1 MPRRSASLA
10 GVPMKHIS
18 LITLVFQNSLLI
30 LVMHYSRIMPPVNGH
45 RYYTSTAV
53 FLNELMKLSISLSMA
68 LYDIATHSKSPETAT
83 AAGLFGE
90 LARAVFSGDSWK
102 MGIPALLYT
111 LQNSLQ
117 YIGISNLDAA
127 TFQVTY
133 QLKILTT
140 ALFSVTL
147 LGKSLSPRR
156 WTSLVLLMVGVA
168 IVQIPLGGAETPVL
182 SIKDLKDGAAFHSP
196 RSIWDLKALG
206 NVAAGQLSKR
216 SATYEGIGEDEAAA
230 HPQLDASIGLIAVM
244 LACGLSGM
252 AGVYFE
258 KVLKDPKGD
267 AHRQSVWVRNV
278 QLSFYSLW
286 PALLIGVLFKDGEQ
300 IEKTGFF
307 TGYNWVVWLAI
318 TLQAIGGVVVALA
331 VNYAD
336 NIAKNFATSISILV
350 SFLASVFFFD
360 FHITWLYLLGTATV
374 VGATYLYN
382 ADPDHRGRPP
392 PISVTSY
399 NEKNNEPGYFDLE
412 SVPTPAR
419 TPIRGD
425 GLSTSRPTTPG
436 SRSRPRS
443 PGFVFEL
450 TVSSLGHLSPSRYS
464 IVALFFAASSGGPV
478 MDESMDESIFQQL
491 EELQRGAEAGS
502 LPQSDGRFDR
512 AQAPYPAHEVHS
524 YLADDA
530 HDKTVQEF
538 ADQPLTLDSFDEQ
551 LLRLPDPNSR
561 YGQAARGRSRLS
573 MMPAST
579 QPSEKPIQD
588 HRQSARG
595 FERSCYAFNAAES
608 GLSSS
613 SAHDLSFP
621 SSPTFKAGQR
631 RPAIYGY
638 EENRGK
644 AQPDQFQPQF
654 TSQAYYRPATIEQKQ
669 EVEMPVWDAN
679 TDAPWTRSTQPLPNK
694 PASGH
699 DSRATGPPIVQGI
712 QLIQTRQLPDR
723 FRSVFNFPLFNAVQ
737 SKCFA
742 TVYKANDNFVLS
754 APTGSGKTAVMEL
767 AICRS
772 INGFANSSYKIV
784 YQAPTK
790 SLCSE
795 RQRDWQ
801 AKFGP
806 LDLQCAELTG
816 DTDIAQLRNV
826 QHATIIVTTP
836 EKWDSMTRKWKDH
849 QKLMQMVKLFLIDEV
864 HMLKD
869 DRGATLEAVV
879 SRMKSVGSNVRFI
892 ALSATVPN
900 SEDIAKWL
908 GKDHANAYLPAV
920 RECFGE
926 EFRPVRLQKH
936 VRGYQGPSNDF
947 AFDKVLGSK
956 IFEVISKWS
965 MRKPLMVFCFTRAA
979 CVETAKA
986 LATWWSSNGPKDRFW
1001 SAPRQKI
1008 TVGDKDLL
1016 GTISSG
1022 VAFHHAGLQ
1031 MQDRMA
1037 VEKGYLEGHIN
1048 VICCTSTLAVGVNL
1062 PCHMV
1067 IIKNTVTY
1075 QNAATGGCK
1084 EYSDLEIMQMLG
1096 RAGRPQ
1102 FDDSAVAVIMT
1113 RSQRVQHYERMLT
1126 GQEIL
1131 ESCLHRNLIDH
1142 LNAEIGLGTVTS
1154 VCSAKKWLTGT
1165 FLYVRLTENP
1175 EHYKLDSDAPG
1186 RGLDERL
1193 ENICR
1198 KAISQLEHHDLVRA
1212 DEKLQ
1217 CTEFGD
1223 AMARYYLQFD
1233 TMKIFLS
1240 LSPKAKISEILSVI
1254 SQAAEFREVRLRAGE
1269 KSMYKDLNKNQSIK
1283 FPIAVNLDLPA
1294 HKVSLIIQ
1302 SVLGAVD
1309 LPSEEGKHRMEY
1321 QTAKST
1327 ILQHVHRLVRCIID
1341 CQLHLNDAV
1350 TTRNALMLARSLAA
1364 QVWDDSPLHM
1374 KQLEGV
1380 GPVAVR
1386 KLAGAGIKSI
1396 GDIENSEAHR
1406 LEHILSRN
1414 PPYGAQLQERA
1425 RDFPKL
1431 RVSLKIVGEPVI
1443 KKNEHVEV
1451 KMVAEIGF
1459 LNEKIPERFQRRAI
1473 YVCLLVETSDG
1484 SKVHFARISAKKL
1497 NKGQEIPFAAR
1508 LTDATQVVR
1517 AYVMCDEVAGTV
1529 QSAVLKSGLPASAFP
1544 ATTGDEQTIEQRTT
1558 QNTNTTRRQIS
1569 KGSIN
1574 APSKTSD
1581 EFDDAGLDDTDLVLA
1596 ENDAFTSIDE
1606 LDLTMPYTSKKA
1618 TTSKKGPSCQVI
1630 STTKP
1635 RQLSNGR
1642 WACNHSC
1649 KDKVNCKHLC
1659 CKEGLE
1665 HPPHPPKPRQPKN
1678 KDTEA
1683 SLDPK
1688 QKQLVMN
1695 ASKKTTLPSPLTS
1708 STGKH
1713 NPSEETKEGRSLA
1726 KLHSSVK
1733 GRTPPV
1739 PLISRQS
1746 KPRENSTSN
1755 ISTLPGSSTY
1765 CKGTKDEGESD
1776 YGNDAWDSNDLPDA
1790 FVTDSKQSAYPVSL
1804 GIQSDDL
1811 DTQQEDLFDIAF
1823 SGAFSPEKEKE
1834 SHEGFIKDSLSEP
1847 LHGSTT
1853 DDAQMSG
1860 ALADEEWG
1868 EGLFVSN
1875 NGQYAG
1881 YGLPG
1886 DLTVPK
1892 KRPAP
1897 SSDSKSDEI
1906 PTGTPTTTSKK
1917 QKLASPVS
1925 SVQQRNE
1932 LDEIMQP
1939 AMQQTF
1945 AAIEDVEKQRPQSPG
1960 EMDPARAFFD
1970 EFLGNEHF
1978 NFIG

>member
-1 MPRRSASLA
+1 
-10 GVPMKHIS
+10 
-18 LITLVFQNSLLI
+18 
-30 LVMHYSRIMPPVNGH
+30 
-45 RYYTSTAV
+45 
-53 FLNELMKLSISLSMA
+53 
-68 LYDIATHSKSPETAT
+68 
-83 AAGLFGE
+83 
-90 LARAVFSGDSWK
+90 
-102 MGIPALLYT
+102 
-111 LQNSLQ
+111 
-117 YIGISNLDAA
+117 
-127 TFQVTY
+127 
-133 QLKILTT
+133 
-140 ALFSVTL
+140 
-147 LGKSLSPRR
+147 
-156 WTSLVLLMVGVA
+156 
-168 IVQIPLGGAETPVL
+168 
-182 SIKDLKDGAAFHSP
+182 
-196 RSIWDLKALG
+196 
-206 NVAAGQLSKR
+206 
-216 SATYEGIGEDEAAA
+216 
-230 HPQLDASIGLIAVM
+230 
-244 LACGLSGM
+244 
-252 AGVYFE
+252 
-258 KVLKDPKGD
+258 
-267 AHRQSVWVRNV
+267 
-278 QLSFYSLW
+278 
-286 PALLIGVLFKDGEQ
+286 
-300 IEKTGFF
+300 
-307 TGYNWVVWLAI
+307 
-318 TLQAIGGVVVALA
+318 
-331 VNYAD
+331 
-336 NIAKNFATSISILV
+336 
-350 SFLASVFFFD
+350 
-360 FHITWLYLLGTATV
+360 
-374 VGATYLYN
+374 
-382 ADPDHRGRPP
+382 
-392 PISVTSY
+392 
-399 NEKNNEPGYFDLE
+399 
-412 SVPTPAR
+412 
-419 TPIRGD
+419 
-425 GLSTSRPTTPG
+425 
-436 SRSRPRS
+436 
-443 PGFVFEL
+443 
-450 TVSSLGHLSPSRYS
+450 
-464 IVALFFAASSGGPV
+464 
-478 MDESMDESIFQQL
+478 MDESMDERIFQQL
-491 EELQRGAEAGS
+491 EQLQRGTKAGS
-502 LPQSDGRFDR
+502 LPQRYEEIDH
-512 AQAPYPAHEVHS
+512 AQAPHPAHEAHN

-530 HDKTVQEF
+530 HEDTLQEF
-538 ADQPLTLDSFDEQ
+538 ADQPLTLDPFDEQ
-551 LLRLPDPNSR
+551 LPRLPDPNSR
-561 YGQAARGRSRLS
+561 YGQAALGRNRLS

-579 QPSEKPIQD
+579 QLSARPTQE

-595 FERSCYAFNAAES
+595 VDLSSYAFNAAES

-621 SSPTFKAGQR
+621 SSPAFKASQR

-644 AQPDQFQPQF
+644 SQSDQLQPQF
-654 TSQAYYRPATIEQKQ
+654 TSQAYYRPTTIEQQQQ
-669 EVEMPVWDAN
+669 EVQMPVWDAD
-679 TDAPWTRSTQPLPNK
+679 TEALWTRPTQPPPNNFV
-694 PASGH
+694 SGC

-723 FRSVFNFPLFNAVQ
+723 FRSIFNFPLFNAVQ

-742 TVYKANDNFVLS
+742 TAYKANDNVVLS
-754 APTGSGKTAVMEL
+754 APTGSGKTAVMEF
-767 AICRS
+767 AICRL
-772 INGFANSSYKIV
+772 INGFANGSYKIV

-849 QKLMQMVKLFLIDEV
+849 QKLVQMVKLFLIDEV

-908 GKDHANAYLPAV
+908 GKDHVNAYLPAV

-926 EFRPVRLQKH
+926 DFRPVRLQRH
-936 VRGYQGPSNDF
+936 VRGYQGPPNDF
-947 AFDKVLGSK
+947 AFDKVLGNK

-1067 IIKNTVTY
+1067 IIKNTVSY

-1113 RSQRVQHYERMLT
+1113 RIQRVQHYERMLT
-1126 GQEIL
+1126 GQEVL

-1186 RGLDERL
+1186 RDLDERL

-1198 KAISQLEHHDLVRA
+1198 KAISQLEHYELVRA

-1233 TMKIFLS
+1233 TMKVFLS
-1240 LSPKAKISEILSVI
+1240 LQPQAKISEILSVI
-1254 SQAAEFREVRLRAGE
+1254 CQAAEFREVRFRAGE

-1309 LPSEEGKHRMEY
+1309 LPSEEGKHRTEY

-1327 ILQHVHRLVRCIID
+1327 IFQHVHRLVRCIID

-1364 QVWDDSPLHM
+1364 HVWDDSPLHM

-1396 GDIENSEAHR
+1396 EDIENSEAHR

-1414 PPYGAQLQERA
+1414 PPYGAQLKERA

-1431 RVSLKIVGEPVI
+1431 RVSLKTVGVPVV
-1443 KKNEHVEV
+1443 KKDEHVEV
-1451 KMVAEIGF
+1451 KVVAEIGF
-1459 LNEKIPERFQRRAI
+1459 LNEKVPEQFQRRAV
-1473 YVCLLVETSDG
+1473 YFCMLVETSDG
-1484 SKVHFARISAKKL
+1484 SKVHFARVSAKKL
-1497 NKGQEIPFAAR
+1497 NKGQEVPFTAR

-1517 AYVMCDEVAGTV
+1517 AYVMCDEIAGTAR
-1529 QSAVLKSGLPASAFP
+1529 SAVLKFGLPASAFP
-1544 ATTGDEQTIEQRTT
+1544 VTNGAEQMIEQRTT
-1558 QNTNTTRRQIS
+1558 QKANTTKRQAS
-1569 KGSIN
+1569 KSRIN
-1574 APSKTSD
+1574 VPPKTSD
-1581 EFDDAGLDDTDLVLA
+1581 EFDDAELDDTDLVLA

-1606 LDLTMPYTSKKA
+1606 LDLTMGDTSNKA
-1618 TTSKKGPSCQVI
+1618 TTTKKGLSGQAT

-1635 RQLSNGR
+1635 RQLPNGR
-1642 WACNHSC
+1642 WACNHTC
-1649 KDKVNCKHLC
+1649 KNKVNCKHLC

-1665 HPPHPPKPRQPKN
+1665 HPPHPPKPRHSKN
-1678 KDTEA
+1678 KDAEA
-1683 SLDPK
+1683 PLDPK
-1688 QKQLVMN
+1688 QKQIVMN
-1695 ASKKTTLPSPLTS
+1695 GSKTTTLPSPLTS
-1708 STGKH
+1708 STSKH
-1713 NPSEETKEGRSLA
+1713 NPAEETKEGRSLA
-1726 KLHSSVK
+1726 KLHNSVK

-1746 KPRENSTSN
+1746 KLREENSSN
-1755 ISTLPGSSTY
+1755 MSALPSPLTY
-1765 CKGTKDEGESD
+1765 RKGTLDEGESD

-1790 FVTDSKQSAYPVSL
+1790 CVNHTQQGADPVNP

-1811 DTQQEDLFDIAF
+1811 DKQQEDLFDIAF
-1823 SGAFSPEKEKE
+1823 SGALSPEKGQRAKGRE
-1834 SHEGFIKDSLSEP
+1834 SHEDFIRDSLSEP
-1847 LHGSTT
+1847 LRKSAT
-1853 DDAQMSG
+1853 DGAQMSG
-1860 ALADEEWG
+1860 ALADEEWS
-1868 EGLFVSN
+1868 EGLFVSD
-1875 NGQYAG
+1875 NGQSAG

-1886 DLTVPK
+1886 DLTVPE

-1897 SSDSKSDEI
+1897 PSDAKSDA
-1906 PTGTPTTTSKK
+1906 PSAGTSTTPSKK
-1917 QKLASPVS
+1917 QKLASTVS
-1925 SVQQRNE
+1925 SVQQCNE
-1932 LDEIMQP
+1932 LNETMQP
-1939 AMQQTF
+1939 GMHQTL
-1945 AAIEDVEKQRPQSPG
+1945 AGIEDIEKQRPPSDG
-1960 EMDPARAFFD
+1960 EMDPARAFFE

>member
-244 LACGLSGM
+244 IACGLSGM

-300 IEKTGFF
+300 IAKTGFF

-360 FHITWLYLLGTATV
+360 FNITWLYLLGTATV

-399 NEKNNEPGYFDLE
+399 NEKNNEPGYFDL
-412 SVPTPAR
+412 
-419 TPIRGD
+419 D
-425 GLSTSRPTTPG
+425 
-436 SRSRPRS
+436 
-443 PGFVFEL
+443 
-450 TVSSLGHLSPSRYS
+450 
-464 IVALFFAASSGGPV
+464 GGPV
-478 MDESMDESIFQQL
+478 MDESMDERIFQQL

-502 LPQSDGRFDR
+502 LPQSDRRFDH

-561 YGQAARGRSRLS
+561 YGQAARGQSRLS

-579 QPSEKPIQD
+579 QPSERPIQD
-588 HRQSARG
+588 HGQSARG
-595 FERSCYAFNAAES
+595 FELSRYAFNAAES
-608 GLSSS
+608 GVSSS

-621 SSPTFKAGQR
+621 SSPTFKASQR
-631 RPAIYGY
+631 RPVIYGY

-644 AQPDQFQPQF
+644 AQPDQSQPQF
-654 TSQAYYRPATIEQKQ
+654 TSQAYYRPATIERQQ
-669 EVEMPVWDAN
+669 EVQMPVWDA
-679 TDAPWTRSTQPLPNK
+679 DAEAPWTRSTQPLANN

-712 QLIQTRQLPDR
+712 QLIQTRHLSDR
-723 FRSVFNFPLFNAVQ
+723 FRSIFNFPLFNAVQ

-767 AICRS
+767 AICRL
-772 INGFANSSYKIV
+772 INGFANGSYKIV

-908 GKDHANAYLPAV
+908 GKDHVNAYLPAV

-936 VRGYQGPSNDF
+936 VRGYQGPPNDF

-956 IFEVISKWS
+956 ILEVISKWS
-965 MRKPLMVFCFTRAA
+965 MRKPVMVFCFTRAA

-1037 VEKGYLEGHIN
+1037 VERGYLEGHIN
-1048 VICCTSTLAVGVNL
+1048 VICCTSTLAV
-1062 PCHMV
+1062 
-1067 IIKNTVTY
+1067 
-1075 QNAATGGCK
+1075 
-1084 EYSDLEIMQMLG
+1084 D
-1096 RAGRPQ
+1096 
-1102 FDDSAVAVIMT
+1102 
-1113 RSQRVQHYERMLT
+1113 
-1126 GQEIL
+1126 
-1131 ESCLHRNLIDH
+1131 
-1142 LNAEIGLGTVTS
+1142 
-1154 VCSAKKWLTGT
+1154 
-1165 FLYVRLTENP
+1165 
-1175 EHYKLDSDAPG
+1175 
-1186 RGLDERL
+1186 
-1193 ENICR
+1193 
-1198 KAISQLEHHDLVRA
+1198 
-1212 DEKLQ
+1212 
-1217 CTEFGD
+1217 
-1223 AMARYYLQFD
+1223 
-1233 TMKIFLS
+1233 
-1240 LSPKAKISEILSVI
+1240 
-1254 SQAAEFREVRLRAGE
+1254 
-1269 KSMYKDLNKNQSIK
+1269 
-1283 FPIAVNLDLPA
+1283 
-1294 HKVSLIIQ
+1294 
-1302 SVLGAVD
+1302 
-1309 LPSEEGKHRMEY
+1309 
-1321 QTAKST
+1321 
-1327 ILQHVHRLVRCIID
+1327 
-1341 CQLHLNDAV
+1341 
-1350 TTRNALMLARSLAA
+1350 ARSTPT
-1364 QVWDDSPLHM
+1364 WRSC
-1374 KQLEGV
+1374 K
-1380 GPVAVR
+1380 
-1386 KLAGAGIKSI
+1386 
-1396 GDIENSEAHR
+1396 
-1406 LEHILSRN
+1406 
-1414 PPYGAQLQERA
+1414 
-1425 RDFPKL
+1425 
-1431 RVSLKIVGEPVI
+1431 
-1443 KKNEHVEV
+1443 
-1451 KMVAEIGF
+1451 
-1459 LNEKIPERFQRRAI
+1459 
-1473 YVCLLVETSDG
+1473 CW
-1484 SKVHFARISAKKL
+1484 
-1497 NKGQEIPFAAR
+1497 
-1508 LTDATQVVR
+1508 
-1517 AYVMCDEVAGTV
+1517 
-1529 QSAVLKSGLPASAFP
+1529 
-1544 ATTGDEQTIEQRTT
+1544 
-1558 QNTNTTRRQIS
+1558 
-1569 KGSIN
+1569 
-1574 APSKTSD
+1574 
-1581 EFDDAGLDDTDLVLA
+1581 
-1596 ENDAFTSIDE
+1596 DE
-1606 LDLTMPYTSKKA
+1606 LVD
-1618 TTSKKGPSCQVI
+1618 
-1630 STTKP
+1630 
-1635 RQLSNGR
+1635 
-1642 WACNHSC
+1642 
-1649 KDKVNCKHLC
+1649 
-1659 CKEGLE
+1659 
-1665 HPPHPPKPRQPKN
+1665 
-1678 KDTEA
+1678 
-1683 SLDPK
+1683 
-1688 QKQLVMN
+1688 
-1695 ASKKTTLPSPLTS
+1695 
-1708 STGKH
+1708 H
-1713 NPSEETKEGRSLA
+1713 NSMT
-1726 KLHSSVK
+1726 
-1733 GRTPPV
+1733 
-1739 PLISRQS
+1739 
-1746 KPRENSTSN
+1746 
-1755 ISTLPGSSTY
+1755 
-1765 CKGTKDEGESD
+1765 
-1776 YGNDAWDSNDLPDA
+1776 
-1790 FVTDSKQSAYPVSL
+1790 
-1804 GIQSDDL
+1804 
-1811 DTQQEDLFDIAF
+1811 
-1823 SGAFSPEKEKE
+1823 
-1834 SHEGFIKDSLSEP
+1834 
-1847 LHGSTT
+1847 
-1853 DDAQMSG
+1853 
-1860 ALADEEWG
+1860 AL
-1868 EGLFVSN
+1868 L
-1875 NGQYAG
+1875 
-1881 YGLPG
+1881 L
-1886 DLTVPK
+1886 
-1892 KRPAP
+1892 
-1897 SSDSKSDEI
+1897 
-1906 PTGTPTTTSKK
+1906 
-1917 QKLASPVS
+1917 
-1925 SVQQRNE
+1925 
-1932 LDEIMQP
+1932 
-1939 AMQQTF
+1939 
-1945 AAIEDVEKQRPQSPG
+1945 
-1960 EMDPARAFFD
+1960 
-1970 EFLGNEHF
+1970 
-1978 NFIG
+1978 

>member
-1 MPRRSASLA
+1 MVYEMSRRNASLA

-68 LYDIATHSKSPETAT
+68 LYDIATHSKSPQTAT

-168 IVQIPLGGAETPVL
+168 IVQIPLGGSETPVL

-206 NVAAGQLSKR
+206 NAAAGQLSKR

-244 LACGLSGM
+244 IACGLSGM

-267 AHRQSVWVRNV
+267 SHRQSVWIRNV

-300 IEKTGFF
+300 IAKTGFF

-360 FHITWLYLLGTATV
+360 FHITWLYLLGTVTV

-382 ADPDHRGRPP
+382 ADPDHRTRPP

-399 NEKNNEPGYFDLE
+399 NEKNNEPGYFDL
-412 SVPTPAR
+412 
-419 TPIRGD
+419 D
-425 GLSTSRPTTPG
+425 
-436 SRSRPRS
+436 
-443 PGFVFEL
+443 
-450 TVSSLGHLSPSRYS
+450 
-464 IVALFFAASSGGPV
+464 GPV
-478 MDESMDESIFQQL
+478 MDESMNERIFQQL
-491 EELQRGAEAGS
+491 EQLQRGEKAGS
-502 LPQSDGRFDR
+502 FRQRDDR
-512 AQAPYPAHEVHS
+512 SGQAQAPYSAQEVHG
-524 YLADDA
+524 YINDDA
-530 HDKTVQEF
+530 HDETAHGEF
-538 ADQPLTLDSFDEQ
+538 TDQPLTLDSFDEQ
-551 LLRLPDPNSR
+551 LFSLPDPNSR
-561 YGQAARGRSRLS
+561 YGQAALGRNRLS

-579 QPSEKPIQD
+579 QPPVRPIQEQV
-588 HRQSARG
+588 QSGRG
-595 FERSCYAFNAAES
+595 FELSSYAFNAAQS
-608 GLSSS
+608 GFSSS
-613 SAHDLSFP
+613 SAHDPSFP
-621 SSPTFKAGQR
+621 SSPAFKASQR
-631 RPAIYGY
+631 RPVVYGH
-638 EENRGK
+638 EETCGK
-644 AQPDQFQPQF
+644 AQRDRFPPQS
-654 TSQAYYRPATIEQKQ
+654 TSQAYYRPSTIEQQQ
-669 EVEMPVWDAN
+669 EVQMPVLDAD
-679 TDAPWTRSTQPLPNK
+679 TGAPWTRSTQPLPNN
-694 PASGH
+694 PTSGH
-699 DSRATGPPIVQGI
+699 DSRVTGPPTVQGI
-712 QLIQTRQLPDR
+712 QLIQTRELPDR
-723 FRSVFNFPLFNAVQ
+723 FRSIFSFPLFNAVQ
-737 SKCFA
+737 SKCFT

-767 AICRS
+767 AICRL
-772 INGFANSSYKIV
+772 INGFAHGSYKIV

-892 ALSATVPN
+892 TLSATVPN

-908 GKDHANAYLPAV
+908 GKDHVNAHLPAV

-936 VRGYQGPSNDF
+936 VRGYQGPPNDF
-947 AFDKVLGSK
+947 AFDKVLGNK
-956 IFEVISKWS
+956 ILEVISKWS

-1016 GTISSG
+1016 DTIPSG

-1084 EYSDLEIMQMLG
+1084 AYSDLEIMQMLG

-1186 RGLDERL
+1186 RDLDERL

-1198 KAISQLEHHDLVRA
+1198 KAISQLEHYDLVRA

-1233 TMKIFLS
+1233 TMKVFLS
-1240 LSPKAKISEILSVI
+1240 LPPQAKISEILSVI
-1254 SQAAEFREVRLRAGE
+1254 SQAAEFREVRFRAGE

-1283 FPIAVNLDLPA
+1283 FPISVNLDLPA

-1309 LPSEEGKHRMEY
+1309 LPPEEGKHRMEY

-1327 ILQHVHRLVRCIID
+1327 IFQHVHRLVRCIID

-1396 GDIENSEAHR
+1396 EDIENSEPQR

-1414 PPYGAQLQERA
+1414 PPYGAQLQEKA

-1431 RVSLKIVGEPVI
+1431 RVSLKIDGEPFI
-1443 KKNEHVEV
+1443 KMDEHVEV
-1451 KMVAEIGF
+1451 KVIAEIGF
-1459 LNEKIPERFQRRAI
+1459 LNEKIPELFQRRAV

-1497 NKGQEIPFAAR
+1497 NKGQEVPFRAR
-1508 LTDATQVVR
+1508 LTDATQTVR
-1517 AYVMCDEVAGTV
+1517 AYVMCDEIAGTARA
-1529 QSAVLKSGLPASAFP
+1529 AVLKSGLPTSAFP
-1544 ATTGDEQTIEQRTT
+1544 VTKGNEQTVDQRAT
-1558 QNTNTTRRQIS
+1558 QNANTTKLQAS
-1569 KGSIN
+1569 KGRIN
-1574 APSKTSD
+1574 AASKIGD

-1596 ENDAFTSIDE
+1596 ENDTFARIDE
-1606 LDLTMPYTSKKA
+1606 LDLTMPHTSNKTASLKKSHPA
-1618 TTSKKGPSCQVI
+1618 QPN
-1630 STTKP
+1630 STAEP

-1649 KDKVNCKHLC
+1649 KDKANCKHLC

-1665 HPPHPPKPRQPKN
+1665 HPPHPPKPRQPKK
-1678 KDTEA
+1678 KDGETP
-1683 SLDPK
+1683 LDPK

-1713 NPSEETKEGRSLA
+1713 KPVEETKEGRSLA
-1726 KLHSSVK
+1726 KLHNSVK

-1746 KPRENSTSN
+1746 KISEKSTSN
-1755 ISTLPGSSTY
+1755 IPTMPGSLTY
-1765 CKGTKDEGESD
+1765 QRGTLDEGESD
-1776 YGNDAWDSNDLPDA
+1776 YGNDAWDSNDLPNA
-1790 FVTDSKQSAYPVSL
+1790 CATDSKQSADPVSP
-1804 GIQSDDL
+1804 GIRSDGL
-1811 DTQQEDLFDIAF
+1811 DTQQDDLFDIAF
-1823 SGAFSPEKEKE
+1823 SGGPSPDETQRANERDNHE
-1834 SHEGFIKDSLSEP
+1834 DIDLSHSTEDFIKDSPTRSLCR
-1847 LHGSTT
+1847 STPH
-1853 DDAQMSG
+1853 DAQMSG
-1860 ALADEEWG
+1860 ALADEEWS
-1868 EGLFVSN
+1868 EGLFVSD

-1886 DLTVPK
+1886 DLALPK

-1897 SSDSKSDEI
+1897 SSDSKSDEP
-1906 PTGTPTTTSKK
+1906 PTDTSTMPSKK
-1917 QKLASPVS
+1917 QKPTSPVS

-1932 LDEIMQP
+1932 LDKIMQS
-1939 AMQQTF
+1939 AMQQSLATVED
-1945 AAIEDVEKQRPQSPG
+1945 IEERGPPSTG
-1960 EMDPARAFFD
+1960 EIDSARAFFE
-1970 EFLGNEHF
+1970 EFLGSENF

>member
-1 MPRRSASLA
+1 MVYEMPRRTASLA

-147 LGKSLSPRR
+147 LGKALSPRR

-168 IVQIPLGGAETPVL
+168 IVQIPLGNSDTPVL
-182 SIKDLKDGAAFHSP
+182 SMKDLKDGAAFHSP

-206 NVAAGQLSKR
+206 NAAAGQLSKR

-244 LACGLSGM
+244 IACGLSGM

-300 IEKTGFF
+300 IAKTGFF

-360 FHITWLYLLGTATV
+360 FHITWLYLLGTVTV

-382 ADPDHRGRPP
+382 ADPDHRSRPP

-399 NEKNNEPGYFDLE
+399 SEKNNEPGYFDLE

-443 PGFVFEL
+443 PGF
-450 TVSSLGHLSPSRYS
+450 G
-464 IVALFFAASSGGPV
+464 SGAPA
-478 MDESMDESIFQQL
+478 MDESMDDRIFQQL
-491 EELQRGAEAGS
+491 EQLQRGEKAGF
-502 LPQSDGRFDR
+502 LPQRGDRFDHPP
-512 AQAPYPAHEVHS
+512 APYAAYEAHN
-524 YLADDA
+524 YTNGDA
-530 HDKTVQEF
+530 HDETAQDEF
-538 ADQPLTLDSFDEQ
+538 ANQPLTLDSFDEQ
-551 LLRLPDPNSR
+551 LLRQHDPNSR
-561 YGQAARGRSRLS
+561 YGQAALGRSRLS
-573 MMPAST
+573 MMPTST
-579 QPSEKPIQD
+579 QPLVRPTQE
-588 HRQSARG
+588 HRQSARS
-595 FERSCYAFNAAES
+595 FELSNYAFNAAQS
-608 GLSSS
+608 GFSSS
-613 SAHDLSFP
+613 SAHDPSFP
-621 SSPTFKAGQR
+621 SSPAFNASQR
-631 RPAIYGY
+631 RPVVCGH
-638 EENRGK
+638 EETRGK
-644 AQPDQFQPQF
+644 AQPDQFQPQS
-654 TSQAYYRPATIEQKQ
+654 TSQAHHRPATIEQQQ
-669 EVEMPVWDAN
+669 EVQMPVWDGD
-679 TDAPWTRSTQPLPNK
+679 TGAPWTQSTQLLPNTST
-694 PASGH
+694 SGR

-723 FRSVFNFPLFNAVQ
+723 FRSIFNFPLFNAVQ

-767 AICRS
+767 AICRL
-772 INGFANSSYKIV
+772 INGFTNGSYKIV

-801 AKFGP
+801 ARFGP

-836 EKWDSMTRKWKDH
+836 EKWDSTTRKWKDH

-908 GKDHANAYLPAV
+908 GKDHVNAHLPAV

-947 AFDKVLGSK
+947 AFDKVLGNK
-956 IFEVISKWS
+956 ILEVISKWS

-979 CVETAKA
+979 CVETAKV

-1008 TVGDKDLL
+1008 TVSDKDLL

-1075 QNAATGGCK
+1075 QNANTGGCK

-1113 RSQRVQHYERMLT
+1113 RSQRAQHYERMLT

-1154 VCSAKKWLTGT
+1154 VSSAKKWLTGT

-1186 RGLDERL
+1186 RDLDERL

-1198 KAISQLEHHDLVRA
+1198 KAISQLEHYDLVRA

-1223 AMARYYLQFD
+1223 AMARYYLRFD
-1233 TMKIFLS
+1233 TMKVFLS
-1240 LSPKAKISEILSVI
+1240 LPPQAKISEILSVI
-1254 SQAAEFREVRLRAGE
+1254 SQAAEFREVRFRAGE

-1302 SVLGAVD
+1302 SVLGAID

-1327 ILQHVHRLVRCIID
+1327 IFQHVHRLVRCIID

-1350 TTRNALMLARSLAA
+1350 TTRNALILARSLAA

-1386 KLAGAGIKSI
+1386 KLAGSGIKSI
-1396 GDIENSEAHR
+1396 EDIENSEAHR
-1406 LEHILSRN
+1406 LENILSRN
-1414 PPYGAQLQERA
+1414 PPYGAQLQEKA

-1431 RVSLKIVGEPVI
+1431 RVSLKIVDEPVI
-1443 KKNEHVEV
+1443 KKSEYAEV
-1451 KMVAEIGF
+1451 KMAAGIGF
-1459 LNEKIPERFQRRAI
+1459 LNEKIPELFQRRAV

-1484 SKVHFARISAKKL
+1484 RKVHFARVSAKKL
-1497 NKGQEIPFAAR
+1497 NKGQDVLFTAR
-1508 LTDATQVVR
+1508 LTDATPVVR
-1517 AYVMCDEVAGTV
+1517 AYVMCDEIAGTART
-1529 QSAVLKSGLPASAFP
+1529 AVVKPGLPASAFP
-1544 ATTGDEQTIEQRTT
+1544 ATKGAEQTVEQRGK
-1558 QNTNTTRRQIS
+1558 QNANTTKRQAS
-1569 KGSIN
+1569 KGDIN
-1574 APSKTSD
+1574 AASNISD
-1581 EFDDAGLDDTDLVLA
+1581 EFDDAGLDDTDLALA
-1596 ENDAFTSIDE
+1596 ENDTFTSIDE
-1606 LDLTMPYTSKKA
+1606 LDLTMPDTSKKTA
-1618 TTSKKGPSCQVI
+1618 SSKKSHSAQPI
-1630 STTKP
+1630 STTRP
-1635 RQLSNGR
+1635 RQLPNGR
-1642 WACNHSC
+1642 WACNHAC

-1665 HPPHPPKPRQPKN
+1665 HPPHPPKPKQPKN
-1678 KDTEA
+1678 KDA
-1683 SLDPK
+1683 KAPLDPK
-1688 QKQLVMN
+1688 QKQLFMN
-1695 ASKKTTLPSPLTS
+1695 ASKQTTLPSPLSS

-1713 NPSEETKEGRSLA
+1713 NHVEETKEGRSLA

-1733 GRTPPV
+1733 GITPPV
-1739 PLISRQS
+1739 PLISHRS
-1746 KPRENSTSN
+1746 KPREQTASTMPK
-1755 ISTLPGSSTY
+1755 LPGSLSY
-1765 CKGTKDEGESD
+1765 RKGMLDEGESD
-1776 YGNDAWDSNDLPDA
+1776 YGNDVWDSNDLPDA
-1790 FVTDSKQSAYPVSL
+1790 CVTDSKQSADQIRSENRYDEL
-1804 GIQSDDL
+1804 A
-1811 DTQQEDLFDIAF
+1811 TQQDDLFDIVF
-1823 SGAFSPEKEKE
+1823 SGGPSPNEAERAKERENHKNNDL
-1834 SHEGFIKDSLSEP
+1834 SHSTEDFIKDSPTKL
-1847 LHGSTT
+1847 LCQSTPY
-1853 DDAQMSG
+1853 DPQMSG
-1860 ALADEEWG
+1860 ALADEEWS
-1868 EGLFVSN
+1868 EGLFVSDN
-1875 NGQYAG
+1875 SQYAG

-1886 DLTVPK
+1886 DLTVPQ
-1892 KRPAP
+1892 KRPATF
-1897 SSDSKSDEI
+1897 SDSKSDE
-1906 PTGTPTTTSKK
+1906 PPSCTFTAPYKK
-1917 QKLASPVS
+1917 QKSASTS
-1925 SVQQRNE
+1925 LSVHQRNE
-1932 LDEIMQP
+1932 PDDIMQP
-1939 AMQQTF
+1939 HMQQTL
-1945 AAIEDVEKQRPQSPG
+1945 AATEDMEKQRLPSPG
-1960 EMDPARAFFD
+1960 EIDPARAFFE

>member
-10 GVPMKHIS
+10 GLPMKHIS

-168 IVQIPLGGAETPVL
+168 IVQIPLGNSETPVL

-206 NVAAGQLSKR
+206 NAAAGQLSKR

-244 LACGLSGM
+244 IACGLSGM

-300 IEKTGFF
+300 IAKTGFF

-360 FHITWLYLLGTATV
+360 FHITWLYLIGTVTV

-382 ADPDHRGRPP
+382 ADPGHRSRPP
-392 PISVTSY
+392 PISITSY

-443 PGFVFEL
+443 PGF
-450 TVSSLGHLSPSRYS
+450 G
-464 IVALFFAASSGGPV
+464 SGGLV
-478 MDESMDESIFQQL
+478 MDESMDERIFQQL
-491 EELQRGAEAGS
+491 EQLQRGEKVGS
-502 LPQSDGRFDR
+502 FRQRDDR
-512 AQAPYPAHEVHS
+512 SGQAQAPYSVQEVHS
-524 YLADDA
+524 YISDDA
-530 HDKTVQEF
+530 HDEAAHEESV
-538 ADQPLTLDSFDEQ
+538 DQPLTLDSFDEQ

-561 YGQAARGRSRLS
+561 YGQATRGRNRLS

-579 QPSEKPIQD
+579 QPSARHTQEQG
-588 HRQSARG
+588 QSGRG
-595 FERSCYAFNAAES
+595 FELSSYAFNAAQC
-608 GLSSS
+608 GFSSS
-613 SAHDLSFP
+613 SALNPSFP
-621 SSPTFKAGQR
+621 SSPAFQASQR
-631 RPAIYGY
+631 RPVVHGY
-638 EENRGK
+638 EETRGK
-644 AQPDQFQPQF
+644 AQQDQLQPQF
-654 TSQAYYRPATIEQKQ
+654 TSQAYYRPSTIEQQQ
-669 EVEMPVWDAN
+669 ELQMQVWDAD
-679 TDAPWTRSTQPLPNK
+679 TEAPLTRSTQPWPNN
-694 PASGH
+694 PTSGH
-699 DSRATGPPIVQGI
+699 DSRATGPPTVQGI

-723 FRSVFNFPLFNAVQ
+723 FRSIFNFPLFNAVQ

-754 APTGSGKTAVMEL
+754 APTGSGKTAVIEL
-767 AICRS
+767 AICRL
-772 INGFANSSYKIV
+772 INGFAHGSYKIV

-816 DTDIAQLRNV
+816 DTDIVQLRNV

-849 QKLMQMVKLFLIDEV
+849 QKLVQMVKLFLIDEV

-908 GKDHANAYLPAV
+908 GKDHVNAYLPAV

-936 VRGYQGPSNDF
+936 VRGYQGPPNDF
-947 AFDKVLGSK
+947 AFDKVLGNK

-1016 GTISSG
+1016 GTIPSG

-1075 QNAATGGCK
+1075 QNAAMGGCK

-1186 RGLDERL
+1186 RDLDERL
-1193 ENICR
+1193 ESICR
-1198 KAISQLEHHDLVRA
+1198 KAISQLEHYDLVRA

-1223 AMARYYLQFD
+1223 AMARYYLQFE
-1233 TMKIFLS
+1233 TMKVFL
-1240 LSPKAKISEILSVI
+1240 LLPPQAKISEILSVI
-1254 SQAAEFREVRLRAGE
+1254 SQAAEFREIRFRAGE

-1283 FPIAVNLDLPA
+1283 FPIAVNLDLSA

-1327 ILQHVHRLVRCIID
+1327 IFQHVHRLVRCIID

-1386 KLAGAGIKSI
+1386 KLAGAGIRSI
-1396 GDIENSEAHR
+1396 EDIENSEPHR

-1414 PPYGAQLQERA
+1414 PPYGALLQERA
-1425 RDFPKL
+1425 RDFPKP

-1443 KKNEHVEV
+1443 KKDEHVEV
-1451 KMVAEIGF
+1451 KIVAEIGF
-1459 LNEKIPERFQRRAI
+1459 FNERIPELFQRRAV

-1484 SKVHFARISAKKL
+1484 SKAHFARISAKKL
-1497 NKGQEIPFAAR
+1497 NKSQEVPFTAR
-1508 LTDATQVVR
+1508 LTDATQTVR
-1517 AYVMCDEVAGTV
+1517 AYVMCDEIAGTARA
-1529 QSAVLKSGLPASAFP
+1529 AVLKSGLPTSAFP
-1544 ATTGDEQTIEQRTT
+1544 ATKGTEQTTDQRAT
-1558 QNTNTTRRQIS
+1558 QNANTMKRQAS
-1569 KGSIN
+1569 KGRIN
-1574 APSKTSD
+1574 AASKIGD

-1596 ENDAFTSIDE
+1596 ENDNFTSIDE
-1606 LDLTMPYTSKKA
+1606 LDLTMPHTSNKTASSKKSHPA
-1618 TTSKKGPSCQVI
+1618 QPI
-1630 STTKP
+1630 STAEP

-1642 WACNHSC
+1642 WACNHTC

-1665 HPPHPPKPRQPKN
+1665 HPPHPPKPRQPKK
-1678 KDTEA
+1678 KDAEA
-1683 SLDPK
+1683 PLDPK

-1708 STGKH
+1708 STGKR
-1713 NPSEETKEGRSLA
+1713 NPVEETKEGRSLA
-1726 KLHSSVK
+1726 KLHHSVK
-1733 GRTPPV
+1733 GKTRPV

-1746 KPRENSTSN
+1746 KISEKSTSN
-1755 ISTLPGSSTY
+1755 IPTMPGSLTYQKSTL
-1765 CKGTKDEGESD
+1765 DEGESD
-1776 YGNDAWDSNDLPDA
+1776 YGNDAWDSNDLPNA
-1790 FVTDSKQSAYPVSL
+1790 CATDSKQSADPVSS
-1804 GIQSDDL
+1804 GIQSDGL
-1811 DTQQEDLFDIAF
+1811 DTQQDDLFDIAF
-1823 SGAFSPEKEKE
+1823 SGGPSPNETQRAKERE
-1834 SHEGFIKDSLSEP
+1834 HHENNDLSHSTEDFIKDSLAESQRLP
-1847 LHGSTT
+1847 RP

-1860 ALADEEWG
+1860 ALADEEWS
-1868 EGLFVSN
+1868 EGLFVSD

-1886 DLTVPK
+1886 DLNLPE

-1897 SSDSKSDEI
+1897 SSGSKSDDR
-1906 PTGTPTTTSKK
+1906 PTATSNTTSKK

-1932 LDEIMQP
+1932 LDQIMQP
-1939 AMQQTF
+1939 AMQQSLATVED
-1945 AAIEDVEKQRPQSPG
+1945 IEEQGPPSTG
-1960 EMDPARAFFD
+1960 EIDPARAFFE
-1970 EFLGNEHF
+1970 EFLGSEHF

>member
-1 MPRRSASLA
+1 MPRRNASLA

-83 AAGLFGE
+83 AAGLFSE

-168 IVQIPLGGAETPVL
+168 IVQIPLGGSETPVL

-216 SATYEGIGEDEAAA
+216 SATYEGIGEDEAAVN
-230 HPQLDASIGLIAVM
+230 PQLDASIGLSAVM
-244 LACGLSGM
+244 IACGLSGM

-300 IEKTGFF
+300 IAKTGFF

-443 PGFVFEL
+443 PGFALLFA
-450 TVSSLGHLSPSRYS
+450 VSSGR
-464 IVALFFAASSGGPV
+464 PV
-478 MDESMDESIFQQL
+478 MDESMDERIFQQL
-491 EELQRGAEAGS
+491 EELQHGAKAGS
-502 LPQSDGRFDR
+502 LPQFDERFDR

-524 YLADDA
+524 HLPDDA
-530 HDKTVQEF
+530 HDETAKEF

-561 YGQAARGRSRLS
+561 YGQAALGRSRLS

-579 QPSEKPIQD
+579 QPSGKPTQD
-588 HRQSARG
+588 HRQDGRG
-595 FERSCYAFNAAES
+595 FELSRYAFNAAES

-621 SSPTFKAGQR
+621 SSPAFKASQR
-631 RPAIYGY
+631 RPAMYGY
-638 EENRGK
+638 KENRGK

-654 TSQAYYRPATIEQKQ
+654 TSQAYYRPATIEQQQ
-669 EVEMPVWDAN
+669 EVKLPVWDA
-679 TDAPWTRSTQPLPNK
+679 DAEAPWTRSTQPLANN

-712 QLIQTRQLPDR
+712 QLTQTRQLPDR
-723 FRSVFNFPLFNAVQ
+723 FRSIFSFPLFNAVQ

-742 TVYKANDNFVLS
+742 TAYKANDNFVLS

-767 AICRS
+767 AICRL
-772 INGFANSSYKIV
+772 INGFANGSYKIV

-908 GKDHANAYLPAV
+908 GKDHVNAYLPAV

-936 VRGYQGPSNDF
+936 VRGYQGPPNDF

-956 IFEVISKWS
+956 ILEVISKWS
-965 MRKPLMVFCFTRAA
+965 MWKPLMVFCFTRAA

-1126 GQEIL
+1126 GQETL

-1165 FLYVRLTENP
+1165 FLYVRLTENA

-1186 RGLDERL
+1186 RDLDERL

-1233 TMKIFLS
+1233 TMKVFLS
-1240 LSPKAKISEILSVI
+1240 LPPKAKISEILSVI
-1254 SQAAEFREVRLRAGE
+1254 SQAAEFREVRFRAGE
-1269 KSMYKDLNKNQSIK
+1269 KSMYKELNKNQSIK

-1327 ILQHVHRLVRCIID
+1327 IFQHVHRLVRCIID

-1396 GDIENSEAHR
+1396 EDIENNEAHR

-1443 KKNEHVEV
+1443 KKDEHVEV
-1451 KMVAEIGF
+1451 KIKAEIGF
-1459 LNEKIPERFQRRAI
+1459 LNEKTPELFQRRAV
-1473 YVCLLVETSDG
+1473 YACLLVETSDG
-1484 SKVHFARISAKKL
+1484 RKVHFARISAKKL
-1497 NKGQEIPFAAR
+1497 NKGQEVPFTAR

-1517 AYVMCDEVAGTV
+1517 AYVMCDEIAGT
-1529 QSAVLKSGLPASAFP
+1529 ARAAFLKSGLPASAFS

-1558 QNTNTTRRQIS
+1558 QNANTTKRQTS
-1569 KGSIN
+1569 KGRIN

-1606 LDLTMPYTSKKA
+1606 LDLTMPDTSKKA
-1618 TTSKKGPSCQVI
+1618 ATS
-1630 STTKP
+1630 
-1635 RQLSNGR
+1635 
-1642 WACNHSC
+1642 
-1649 KDKVNCKHLC
+1649 
-1659 CKEGLE
+1659 
-1665 HPPHPPKPRQPKN
+1665 
-1678 KDTEA
+1678 
-1683 SLDPK
+1683 
-1688 QKQLVMN
+1688 
-1695 ASKKTTLPSPLTS
+1695 
-1708 STGKH
+1708 
-1713 NPSEETKEGRSLA
+1713 
-1726 KLHSSVK
+1726 
-1733 GRTPPV
+1733 
-1739 PLISRQS
+1739 
-1746 KPRENSTSN
+1746 
-1755 ISTLPGSSTY
+1755 
-1765 CKGTKDEGESD
+1765 
-1776 YGNDAWDSNDLPDA
+1776 
-1790 FVTDSKQSAYPVSL
+1790 
-1804 GIQSDDL
+1804 
-1811 DTQQEDLFDIAF
+1811 
-1823 SGAFSPEKEKE
+1823 
-1834 SHEGFIKDSLSEP
+1834 
-1847 LHGSTT
+1847 
-1853 DDAQMSG
+1853 
-1860 ALADEEWG
+1860 
-1868 EGLFVSN
+1868 
-1875 NGQYAG
+1875 
-1881 YGLPG
+1881 
-1886 DLTVPK
+1886 
-1892 KRPAP
+1892 
-1897 SSDSKSDEI
+1897 
-1906 PTGTPTTTSKK
+1906 
-1917 QKLASPVS
+1917 
-1925 SVQQRNE
+1925 
-1932 LDEIMQP
+1932 
-1939 AMQQTF
+1939 
-1945 AAIEDVEKQRPQSPG
+1945 
-1960 EMDPARAFFD
+1960 
-1970 EFLGNEHF
+1970 
-1978 NFIG
+1978 

>member
-1 MPRRSASLA
+1 
-10 GVPMKHIS
+10 
-18 LITLVFQNSLLI
+18 
-30 LVMHYSRIMPPVNGH
+30 
-45 RYYTSTAV
+45 
-53 FLNELMKLSISLSMA
+53 
-68 LYDIATHSKSPETAT
+68 
-83 AAGLFGE
+83 
-90 LARAVFSGDSWK
+90 

-168 IVQIPLGGAETPVL
+168 IVQIPLGGSETPVL

-230 HPQLDASIGLIAVM
+230 HPQLDASIGLIAVII
-244 LACGLSGM
+244 ACGLSGM

-300 IEKTGFF
+300 IAKTGFF
-307 TGYNWVVWLAI
+307 TGYNWVVWVAI

-350 SFLASVFFFD
+350 SFLASVFFFN
-360 FHITWLYLLGTATV
+360 FHIKWLYLLGTATV

-436 SRSRPRS
+436 SRSRPRILK
-443 PGFVFEL
+443 L
-450 TVSSLGHLSPSRYS
+450 TVSSLGAAKMRTVEVKSSKSQVRKARRASDRTSSFHLQPSSSSLTVYTSQSASRPS
-464 IVALFFAASSGGPV
+464 FAIGTWHRGIVVCRNQWRTCHGRN
-478 MDESMDESIFQQL
+478 D
-491 EELQRGAEAGS
+491 QRIDHAH
-502 LPQSDGRFDR
+502 
-512 AQAPYPAHEVHS
+512 APYPAHEVRS
-524 YLADDA
+524 YLADDVH
-530 HDKTVQEF
+530 HDTAQEF

-561 YGQAARGRSRLS
+561 YGPLKSTGKAEEASIYPVTPSTRLKLASRVHPPTIYHFHLARLS
-573 MMPAST
+573 KLANGA
-579 QPSEKPIQD
+579 QPCMATI
-588 HRQSARG
+588 
-595 FERSCYAFNAAES
+595 YVS
-608 GLSSS
+608 GIL
-613 SAHDLSFP
+613 
-621 SSPTFKAGQR
+621 
-631 RPAIYGY
+631 PAIYDRAAAAGSSDASVGRRCRSSLASIHTTTV
-638 EENRGK
+638 EQFCERASNSSKRVSCPTVS
-644 AQPDQFQPQF
+644 AQSLTFHCSMRYNPNASLQY
-654 TSQAYYRPATIEQKQ
+654 TKRMTI
-669 EVEMPVWDAN
+669 
-679 TDAPWTRSTQPLPNK
+679 SCSL
-694 PASGH
+694 
-699 DSRATGPPIVQGI
+699 
-712 QLIQTRQLPDR
+712 RQRVVARRL
-723 FRSVFNFPLFNAVQ
+723 RSVQ
-737 SKCFA
+737 S
-742 TVYKANDNFVLS
+742 
-754 APTGSGKTAVMEL
+754 GSVIG
-767 AICRS
+767 
-772 INGFANSSYKIV
+772 NS
-784 YQAPTK
+784 
-790 SLCSE
+790 
-795 RQRDWQ
+795 
-801 AKFGP
+801 
-806 LDLQCAELTG
+806 
-816 DTDIAQLRNV
+816 
-826 QHATIIVTTP
+826 TIIVTTP

-908 GKDHANAYLPAV
+908 GKDHVNTYLPAV

-936 VRGYQGPSNDF
+936 V
-947 AFDKVLGSK
+947 LGSK
-956 IFEVISKWS
+956 ILEVISKWS

-1008 TVGDKDLL
+1008 IVGDKDLL

-1031 MQDRMA
+1031 MQDRTA

-1186 RGLDERL
+1186 RDLDERL

-1233 TMKIFLS
+1233 TMKAFLS
-1240 LSPKAKISEILSVI
+1240 LPPKAKISEILSMI
-1254 SQAAEFREVRLRAGE
+1254 SQAAEFREVRFRAGE

-1327 ILQHVHRLVRCIID
+1327 IFQHVHRLVRCIID

-1350 TTRNALMLARSLAA
+1350 TTRNALLLARSLAA

-1431 RVSLKIVGEPVI
+1431 RVSPSNFNVGL
-1443 KKNEHVEV
+1443 
-1451 KMVAEIGF
+1451 F
-1459 LNEKIPERFQRRAI
+1459 TF
-1473 YVCLLVETSDG
+1473 VCLL
-1484 SKVHFARISAKKL
+1484 
-1497 NKGQEIPFAAR
+1497 
-1508 LTDATQVVR
+1508 
-1517 AYVMCDEVAGTV
+1517 
-1529 QSAVLKSGLPASAFP
+1529 
-1544 ATTGDEQTIEQRTT
+1544 
-1558 QNTNTTRRQIS
+1558 RRQMGANSFDGRNAGRSSVCNVRRGCRHCAICSSEVRTSRFSIS
-1569 KGSIN
+1569 SDHRRRANDRAAHDTEYKHD
-1574 APSKTSD
+1574 KTD
-1581 EFDDAGLDDTDLVLA
+1581 EFDDAGIDDTDLVLA

-1606 LDLTMPYTSKKA
+1606 LDLTMPDTSKKA
-1618 TTSKKGPSCQVI
+1618 ATSKKGPSCQVI

-1665 HPPHPPKPRQPKN
+1665 HPPHPPKSRQPKN

-1688 QKQLVMN
+1688 QKQLVIN

-1746 KPRENSTSN
+1746 KPREKSTSY
-1755 ISTLPGSSTY
+1755 SPTLPGSSTY
-1765 CKGTKDEGESD
+1765 CKGTKDERESD

-1790 FVTDSKQSAYPVSL
+1790 CVTDSKQSAYPVSL
-1804 GIQSDDL
+1804 GIQNDDL
-1811 DTQQEDLFDIAF
+1811 DTQQDDLFDIAF
-1823 SGAFSPEKEKE
+1823 SGALSPDKGQRAEEKDI
-1834 SHEGFIKDSLSEP
+1834 HEDEVLSKSSEDFIKDSLSES
-1847 LHGSTT
+1847 LRGSTR

-1860 ALADEEWG
+1860 ALADQEWS
-1868 EGLFVSN
+1868 EGLFVSD
-1875 NGQYAG
+1875 NGQCAG
-1881 YGLPG
+1881 DGLPG

-1897 SSDSKSDEI
+1897 SSDSKSDEF

-1939 AMQQTF
+1939 AMQQTP
-1945 AAIEDVEKQRPQSPG
+1945 AAVGDFEKQRPQSPG
-1960 EMDPARAFFD
+1960 EMDHARAFFD

>member
-1 MPRRSASLA
+1 
-10 GVPMKHIS
+10 
-18 LITLVFQNSLLI
+18 
-30 LVMHYSRIMPPVNGH
+30 
-45 RYYTSTAV
+45 
-53 FLNELMKLSISLSMA
+53 
-68 LYDIATHSKSPETAT
+68 
-83 AAGLFGE
+83 
-90 LARAVFSGDSWK
+90 
-102 MGIPALLYT
+102 
-111 LQNSLQ
+111 
-117 YIGISNLDAA
+117 
-127 TFQVTY
+127 
-133 QLKILTT
+133 
-140 ALFSVTL
+140 
-147 LGKSLSPRR
+147 
-156 WTSLVLLMVGVA
+156 
-168 IVQIPLGGAETPVL
+168 
-182 SIKDLKDGAAFHSP
+182 
-196 RSIWDLKALG
+196 
-206 NVAAGQLSKR
+206 
-216 SATYEGIGEDEAAA
+216 
-230 HPQLDASIGLIAVM
+230 
-244 LACGLSGM
+244 
-252 AGVYFE
+252 
-258 KVLKDPKGD
+258 
-267 AHRQSVWVRNV
+267 
-278 QLSFYSLW
+278 
-286 PALLIGVLFKDGEQ
+286 
-300 IEKTGFF
+300 
-307 TGYNWVVWLAI
+307 
-318 TLQAIGGVVVALA
+318 
-331 VNYAD
+331 YAD

-360 FHITWLYLLGTATV
+360 FHITWLYLIGTVTV

-382 ADPDHRGRPP
+382 ADPGHRSRPP
-392 PISVTSY
+392 PISITSY

-412 SVPTPAR
+412 
-419 TPIRGD
+419 
-425 GLSTSRPTTPG
+425 L
-436 SRSRPRS
+436 
-443 PGFVFEL
+443 
-450 TVSSLGHLSPSRYS
+450 
-464 IVALFFAASSGGPV
+464 FAAGSGRPV
-478 MDESMDESIFQQL
+478 MDESMDERIFQQL
-491 EELQRGAEAGS
+491 DQLQRGEKAGS
-502 LPQSDGRFDR
+502 IRQRHDR
-512 AQAPYPAHEVHS
+512 SGQAQAPYSTQEVHS
-524 YLADDA
+524 YINDDA
-530 HDKTVQEF
+530 HDETAHGEF

-551 LLRLPDPNSR
+551 LLRLPDRNSR
-561 YGQAARGRSRLS
+561 YGQAALGRNRLS

-579 QPSEKPIQD
+579 QPSLGPIQEQG
-588 HRQSARG
+588 QSGRG
-595 FERSCYAFNAAES
+595 FELSSYAFNAAQC
-608 GLSSS
+608 GFSSS
-613 SAHDLSFP
+613 SALNPSFP
-621 SSPTFKAGQR
+621 SSPAFQASQR
-631 RPAIYGY
+631 RPVVHGY
-638 EENRGK
+638 EETRGK
-644 AQPDQFQPQF
+644 AQRDQLQPQF
-654 TSQAYYRPATIEQKQ
+654 TSQAYYQPSTIEQQQ
-669 EVEMPVWDAN
+669 EVQMPVWDAD
-679 TDAPWTRSTQPLPNK
+679 TEAPLTRYTQPLPNN
-694 PASGH
+694 PTSGH
-699 DSRATGPPIVQGI
+699 YSRATGPPTVQGI

-723 FRSVFNFPLFNAVQ
+723 FRSIFNFPLFNAVQ

-742 TVYKANDNFVLS
+742 TVHKANDNFVLS

-767 AICRS
+767 AICRL
-772 INGFANSSYKIV
+772 INGFANGSYKIV

-826 QHATIIVTTP
+826 QHATVIVTTP

-900 SEDIAKWL
+900 SEDIARWL
-908 GKDHANAYLPAV
+908 GKDHVNAYLPAV

-936 VRGYQGPSNDF
+936 VRGYQGPPNDF
-947 AFDKVLGSK
+947 AFDKVLGNK
-956 IFEVISKWS
+956 ILEVISKWS

-1008 TVGDKDLL
+1008 TVSDKDLL
-1016 GTISSG
+1016 GTIPSG

-1102 FDDSAVAVIMT
+1102 FDDTAVAVIMT

-1126 GQEIL
+1126 GQETL

-1186 RGLDERL
+1186 CDLDERL

-1198 KAISQLEHHDLVRA
+1198 KAISQLEHYDLVRA

-1233 TMKIFLS
+1233 TMKVFLS
-1240 LSPKAKISEILSVI
+1240 LPPQAKISEILSVI
-1254 SQAAEFREVRLRAGE
+1254 SQAAEFREVRFRAGE

-1283 FPIAVNLDLPA
+1283 FPIAVNLDLSA

-1327 ILQHVHRLVRCIID
+1327 IFQHVHRLIRCIID

-1396 GDIENSEAHR
+1396 EDIENSEPHR

-1425 RDFPKL
+1425 RDFPKP
-1431 RVSLKIVGEPVI
+1431 RVSLQIVGEPVI
-1443 KKNEHVEV
+1443 KKDEHVEV
-1451 KMVAEIGF
+1451 KIVAEIGF
-1459 LNEKIPERFQRRAI
+1459 FNERIPELFQRRAV

-1497 NKGQEIPFAAR
+1497 NKSQEVPFTAR
-1508 LTDATQVVR
+1508 LTDATQTVR
-1517 AYVMCDEVAGTV
+1517 AYVMCDEIAGTARA
-1529 QSAVLKSGLPASAFP
+1529 AVLKSGLPTSAFP
-1544 ATTGDEQTIEQRTT
+1544 ATKGTEQTIDQRAT
-1558 QNTNTTRRQIS
+1558 QNANTTKRQAS
-1569 KGSIN
+1569 KGRIN
-1574 APSKTSD
+1574 AASKIGD

-1596 ENDAFTSIDE
+1596 ENDTFTSIDE
-1606 LDLTMPYTSKKA
+1606 LDLTMPHTSKK
-1618 TTSKKGPSCQVI
+1618 SVSLKKSHPAQPI
-1630 STTKP
+1630 PTAEP

-1642 WACNHSC
+1642 
-1649 KDKVNCKHLC
+1649 
-1659 CKEGLE
+1659 
-1665 HPPHPPKPRQPKN
+1665 QPKK
-1678 KDTEA
+1678 KDAEA
-1683 SLDPK
+1683 TLDPK

-1695 ASKKTTLPSPLTS
+1695 ASKATTLPSPLTS
-1708 STGKH
+1708 STDKH
-1713 NPSEETKEGRSLA
+1713 NPAEETKEGRSLV
-1726 KLHSSVK
+1726 KLHNSVK

-1746 KPRENSTSN
+1746 KISEKGTSN
-1755 ISTLPGSSTY
+1755 IPTLPGSLTY
-1765 CKGTKDEGESD
+1765 RKGTLDEGESD

-1790 FVTDSKQSAYPVSL
+1790 CVADSKQSADPVSRGL
-1804 GIQSDDL
+1804 QSDGL
-1811 DTQQEDLFDIAF
+1811 DPQQDDLFDIPF
-1823 SGAFSPEKEKE
+1823 SGGPSPNETQRANERDDHE
-1834 SHEGFIKDSLSEP
+1834 NIDLSHCTEDFIKDSPTKSLCRP
-1847 LHGSTT
+1847 TLH
-1853 DDAQMSG
+1853 DAQMSG
-1860 ALADEEWG
+1860 ALIDEERS
-1868 EGLFVSN
+1868 EGLFVSD

-1886 DLTVPK
+1886 DLTLPE

-1897 SSDSKSDEI
+1897 SSDSKSDEARSAI
-1906 PTGTPTTTSKK
+1906 SHTTSKK
-1917 QKLASPVS
+1917 QRLASPVS

-1932 LDEIMQP
+1932 LDQIMQP
-1939 AMQQTF
+1939 AMQQPLM
-1945 AAIEDVEKQRPQSPG
+1945 AIEDIEERALRSTG
-1960 EMDPARAFFD
+1960 EIDPARAFFE
-1970 EFLGNEHF
+1970 EFLGSEHF